1 MAKNSPTGKVNQ
13 HGVDMGMR
21 AFETRG
27 LTDSDVDGLVE
38 IRADNTQAVE
48 DAINK
53 AIARALEKVGLVAE
67 GYAKAGCPVDTG
79 RLRNSITHVTDPD
92 SGKAY
97 IGTNVE
103 YAKYVEFREDV
114 SHKNG
119 HAHFLRDAAA
129 EHAAEYAEIIR
140 GELRGE

>member
-1 MAKNSPTGKVNQ
+1 MAKRGTGKVNQ
-13 HGVDMGMR
+13 HGVEMGMK
-21 AFETRG
+21 AYETRG
-27 LTDSDVDGLVE
+27 LTDADVDGLVE
-38 IRADNTQAVE
+38 IRENNTEACLSALNQALS
-48 DAINK
+48 
-53 AIARALEKVGLVAE
+53 RGLEEMGLVAE

-103 YAKYVEFREDV
+103 YGRYVEFREDV

-119 HAHFLRDAAA
+119 HAHFLRDAAVG
-129 EHAAEYAEIIR
+129 HTAEYAQIMR
-140 GELRGE
+140 SALGGK

>member
-1 MAKNSPTGKVNQ
+1 MEN
-13 HGVDMGMR
+13 
-21 AFETRG
+21 
-27 LTDSDVDGLVE
+27 VE
-38 IRADNTQAVE
+38 VHVTADNTKEAHE
-48 DAINK
+48 LMRA
-53 AIARALEKVGLVAE
+53 AIARGLEEMGLVAE

-103 YAKYVEFREDV
+103 YGRYVEFRADV

-119 HAHFLRDAAA
+119 HAYFLRDAAS
-129 EHAAEYAEIIR
+129 EHTAEYAQIMR
-140 GELRGE
+140 SALGGK